1 MIFIVKRAVRLRLLT
16 EKKKNIAWVGKY
28 YTFLHARL
36 IAFCGYLGLL
46 MLLLHILANLRYLL
60 NSYIVTFVLV
70 ADLMVT
76 LFLAKSGYYEETKAY
91 VKALGP
97 NEVIRIAKKDKIFIW
112 IWASMYILSST
123 IIVIE
128 AM

>member
-1 MIFIVKRAVRLRLLT
+1 M
-16 EKKKNIAWVGKY
+16 
-28 YTFLHARL
+28 HASL